1 MDIKKSKLQ
10 ALFVAILLFAGS
22 MLANAEVVN
31 IDGINYE
38 LNNDDM
44 TACVAET
51 PDASG
56 NITLPEKLSYEG
68 NQYVLTAIGEE
79 AFSECSDITS
89 VTIPESVT
97 SIDGYAFERCTSL
110 ASVTIPSGVTSIG
123 KKAFF
128 ECSGLGSIIISASV
142 AAIGQRAFGGCQNV
156 NSIVVDEGNKT
167 YDSRNNCNA
176 IVNTATNELIAGC
189 KATTIPSDVTTIGEY
204 AFCENSNLTTMTIP
218 QGVTSIGYNAFYGC
232 TSLTSITMPL
242 SLISIDDSAFA
253 ECGSLT
259 SVNIPQNVTSIGSGA
274 FSDCANLK
282 NVYCYGTEIKTAS
295 DDSFYGLPSDATL
308 HVDASLVEAYKSTNT
323 WNNQFANIVAIEQD
337 PTAITQTYNTTT
349 SVCRIYTT
357 DGKICHTLQKG
368 INVLRLTDGKTV
380 KVMR

>member
-10 ALFVAILLFAGS
+10 ALLVAILLFAGS

-68 NQYVLTAIGEE
+68 NQYVLTTIGED
-79 AFSECSDITS
+79 AFSECSGITS

-97 SIDGYAFERCTSL
+97 SIDGYAFIRCSSL

-128 ECSGLGSIIISASV
+128 ECSSLGSIAIPASV
-142 AAIGQRAFGGCQNV
+142 ATIGQRAFGGCSNV

-176 IVNTATNELIAGC
+176 IVNTATNELVAGC
-189 KATTIPSDVTTIGEY
+189 SATTIPSDVTTIGEY
-204 AFCENSNLTTMTIP
+204 AFCENSNITTMTIP

-232 TSLTSITMPL
+232 TALTSITMPL
-242 SLISIDDSAFA
+242 SLTTIDDSAFA

-282 NVYCYGTEIKTAS
+282 NVYCYGTELKTAS

-308 HVDASLVEAYKSTNT
+308 HVSASLVETYKSTDT
-323 WNNQFANIVAIEQD
+323 WNSQFADIVAIEQD
-337 PTAITQTYNTTT
+337 PTAITQTYNNIP

-357 DGKICHTLQKG
+357 DGKICHTPQKG
-368 INVLRLTDGKTV
+368 INVLRQTDGKTV